1 MKKVLLSILAV
12 AAMASCVQS
21 EDVNP
26 QQLIDFGSPFVGGTT
41 KAIDYSYGANKLL
54 KDIYVYGTVTGTSG
68 NPSLVFNHTH
78 VYSEGTTAGTIYN
91 QDWKYD
97 GVSKY
102 WVPGADYRFV
112 ALNGVAQGK
121 VTVNDAGAE
130 AYLPNKITFEGD
142 GKTDLL
148 LSSVSRK
155 DVGASGNET
164 VAFTMQHLLSKVKFT
179 VNNTSTIGED
189 YYKVTDIQIKNAY
202 TQGNCAIAY
211 AGGVDAGTWAAST
224 TWTTT
229 GTAGVNFGHATAID
243 TATEGA
249 AAMNLIAGAQAASNY
264 DYLVVPCNYSADNK
278 MQVSFKLALYDKS
291 GVEINS
297 PAEKTAD
304 VVIDI
309 KAGYQYNF
317 ILNLA
322 FAQAIDFT
330 VIGAPTWSD
339 DTAQSQVVSGTF
351 N

>member
-41 KAIDYSYGANKLL
+41 KAIDYSYGAENLL
-54 KDIYVYGTVTGTSG
+54 KDIYVYGSVTGTSG

-78 VYSEGTTAGTIYN
+78 VYSEGTTEDTIYN
-91 QDWKYD
+91 QLWKYD
-97 GVSKY
+97 GGPKY
-102 WVPGADYRFV
+102 WVPGADYKFV
-112 ALNGVAQGK
+112 ALAGVAETA
-121 VTVNDAGAE
+121 VTEYALPSVD
-130 AYLPNKITFEGD
+130 AYLPSKITFEGD

-148 LSSVSRK
+148 LSAVSRSN
-155 DVGASGNET
+155 VGASGNET

-179 VNNTSTIGED
+179 VNNTSTLGED
-189 YYKVTDIQIKNAY
+189 YYKVTNIKITNAY
-202 TQGNCAIAY
+202 TEGDCAISY
-211 AGGVDAGTWAAST
+211 TGDVDAGTWAAT
-224 TWTTT
+224 TAWTTDE
-229 GTAGVNFGHATAID
+229 TAVVNFGHATALD
-243 TATEGA
+243 AATMGA
-249 AAMNLIAGAQAASNY
+249 AAMNLTAGAKAASNY
-264 DYLVVPCNYSADNK
+264 DYLVVPYNYSATK
-278 MQVSFKLALYDKS
+278 MHVSFELALYDKS

-304 VVIDI
+304 VVIEL
-309 KAGYQYNF
+309 KSGYQYNF
-317 ILNLA
+317 IINLA

-330 VIGAPTWSD
+330 VTGAPTWSD

>member
-41 KAIDYSYGANKLL
+41 KAIDYSYGANNLL
-54 KDIYVYGTVTGTSG
+54 KDIYVYGTVTGTSD

-121 VTVNDAGAE
+121 VAVNDAGAE
-130 AYLPNKITFEGD
+130 AHLPNKITFEGD

-189 YYKVTDIQIKNAY
+189 YYKVTNIKITNAY
-202 TQGNCAIAY
+202 TDGICDITY
-211 AGGVDAGTWAAST
+211 TGDVDAGTWAAKT
-224 TWTTT
+224 AWTTS
-229 GTAGVNFGHATAID
+229 GIAGVNFGHATALD

-249 AAMNLIAGAQAASNY
+249 DAMNLTAGAKAASNY
-264 DYLVVPCNYSADNK
+264 DYLVVPYNYSATK
-278 MQVSFKLALYDKS
+278 MHVSFELALYDKS

-330 VIGAPTWSD
+330 VTGAPTWSD
-339 DTAQSQVVSGTF
+339 DTTQSQVVSGTF